1 MDVILIAAVTQDGF
15 IARQENE
22 ITSWTKDLWLFKKQT
37 LGFPVIMGSNTWS
50 CIKTELKNRKVI
62 VIHRN
67 DVAKQVLS
75 KISSKKCF
83 IAGGGRTNAKFFNEL
98 THLYL
103 TPHPLLFGSGVRL
116 FLNAKEELKLSQEK
130 IVPVDEKAAIYQYQ
144 YKIIRTAKK
153 CPQ

>member
-37 LGFPVIMGSNTWS
+37 MGFPVIMGSNTWS

-75 KISSKKCF
+75 KISSKK
-83 IAGGGRTNAKFFNEL
+83 
-98 THLYL
+98 
-103 TPHPLLFGSGVRL
+103 
-116 FLNAKEELKLSQEK
+116 
-130 IVPVDEKAAIYQYQ
+130 
-144 YKIIRTAKK
+144 
-153 CPQ
+153 